1 MSVLKSKVS
10 HNKSGITL
18 MVIAIFLLFAEQVTI
33 TFNVLVLPEAEQSED
48 SLGT

>member
-10 HNKSGITL
+10 QNKSGITL
-18 MVIAIFLLFAEQVTI
+18 MDIAIFLLFAEQVTI
-33 TFNVLVLPEAEQSED
+33 TFNGLVLPEAEQSED

>member
-1 MSVLKSKVS
+1 MD
-10 HNKSGITL
+10 
-18 MVIAIFLLFAEQVTI
+18 IAIFLLFAEQVTI